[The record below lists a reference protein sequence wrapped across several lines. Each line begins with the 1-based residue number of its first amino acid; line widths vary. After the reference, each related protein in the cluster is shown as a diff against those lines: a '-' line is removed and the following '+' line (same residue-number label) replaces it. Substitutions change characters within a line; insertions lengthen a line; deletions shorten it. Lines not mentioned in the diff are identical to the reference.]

1 MGTSGAVP
9 GVPASPAA
17 GSRQERGP
25 AVSGPVSGSVV
36 PSGSGGLSRYD
47 QSGRQLDW
55 RTRQELS
62 RLEQERSLT
71 RAVVDA
77 AEEEE
82 AHAVGQVLAHGER
95 LAHQAVAGLLYG
107 DSRQFMAQLIGVIV
121 NVVFVFSASFGFFKL
136 VERVM
141 GNRVA
146 AEVEWNGLDE
156 FEMGAEAYRNS

>member
-1 MGTSGAVP
+1 MGTQGAVP
-9 GVPASPAA
+9 GVPASHAA

-25 AVSGPVSGSVV
+25 AVSEPVSGSVV

-62 RLEQERSLT
+62 RIEQERSLT

-95 LAHQAVAGLLYG
+95 LAHQAVGGLQRLNREIEET
-107 DSRQFMAQLIGVIV
+107 SRHNSGLEFGCREIES
-121 NVVFVFSASFGFFKL
+121 VFA
-136 VERVM
+136 
-141 GNRVA
+141 VA
-146 AEVEWNGLDE
+146 AAQHIANY
-156 FEMGAEAYRNS
+156 MTRRR